1 MQEPLA
7 HAQHD
12 AMTVSP
18 WWSWCHRWAEAGVA
32 QRGCRRRGRRRRR
45 AWRTRA
51 SRPSASPTRRGRKR
65 STGTSRRGTRGIS
78 ARRSRWG
85 KNFQIIQIQIQN
97 ITPPPNPY
105 FKRISP
111 HRRPRYWHLRF
122 FFKKKNLQ
130 YACRKTLADSRPR
143 VRGRFAKNDDY
154 CEASRSIGSQNHEEY
169 EQIVSI
175 QMPRTPSKKSL
186 KQSDIIGLKLGIIF
200 TKWNLAMIWGLF
212 VLFFLSWICRAAWRE
227 KTCLILTL

>member
-97 ITPPPNPY
+97 ITPPPPQPIFQTN
-105 FKRISP
+105 FTSP
-111 HRRPRYWHLRF
+111 PTTLLTSQI
-122 FFKKKNLQ
+122 FFKKKI
-130 YACRKTLADSRPR
+130 CSTLAEKPSRIA
-143 VRGRFAKNDDY
+143 GL
-154 CEASRSIGSQNHEEY
+154 ASVVGS
-169 EQIVSI
+169 
-175 QMPRTPSKKSL
+175 PRTTTTARHPGRSARRITKSMN
-186 KQSDIIGLKLGIIF
+186 KL
-200 TKWNLAMIWGLF
+200 
-212 VLFFLSWICRAAWRE
+212 
-227 KTCLILTL
+227 